1 MRKCWAESLGDCS
14 DKLTGEHIVSAG
26 LFQNDMVCVQG
37 LDWCKDAPM
46 TVGLANVKRKILCK
60 HHNEI
65 QSVVDDEAI
74 VAFDAFRESVRLTN
88 ARVQMPERR
97 WNIVR
102 LDIDGVLLERWFLK
116 TLINVTA
123 GGIHKIGPNSKVP
136 GEPSPDLVEI
146 AYGRRKFVSD
156 AGLYYSAE
164 AGETITS
171 EDRVTIIPFFDAKN
185 EFVLGGTFYFR
196 GYRFMLILLDVGFTG
211 RVTFIH
217 GDRRNSSRYPKP
229 LRHIKYLKSTVG
241 PSNYV
246 SHIIDF
252 KWD

>member
-1 MRKCWAESLGDCS
+1 M
-14 DKLTGEHIVSAG
+14 TGEHIVSAG
-26 LFQNDMVCVQG
+26 LFPNDVVCVQG
-37 LDWCKDAPM
+37 LDWCKDAPV

-65 QSVVDDEAI
+65 QSAVDDAAI
-74 VAFDAFRESVRLTN
+74 AAFEAFRESVRLTN

-97 WNIVR
+97 WTISR
-102 LDIDGVLLERWFLK
+102 LTIDGSLLERWFLK
-116 TLINVTA
+116 TLINVTV
-123 GGIHKIGPNSKVP
+123 GVGLKIGPNSKVS
-136 GEPSPDLVEI
+136 GEPSSDLVEI
-146 AYGRRKFVSD
+146 AYGRRKFVSN

-171 EDRVTIIPFFDAKN
+171 EDRVTIIPFFDDKK

-217 GDRRNSSRYPKP
+217 GDGRNSSRYPQP
-229 LRHIKYLKSTVG
+229 LRHLKQMKATVG
-241 PSNYV
+241 PSRKYV

-252 KWD
+252 NWD